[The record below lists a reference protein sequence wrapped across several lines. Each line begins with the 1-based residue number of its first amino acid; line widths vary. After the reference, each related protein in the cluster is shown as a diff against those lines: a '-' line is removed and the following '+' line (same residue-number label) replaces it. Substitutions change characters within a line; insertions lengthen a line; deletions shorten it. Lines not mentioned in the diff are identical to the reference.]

1 MHHRNGRNW
10 APAPFMRER
19 MMIRH
24 TDVGNMR
31 CSVGSVS
38 LRANRYT
45 GGRLDRWAFV
55 VSFSLEEVVY
65 LMKGGSESY
74 SRK

>member
-1 MHHRNGRNW
+1 
-10 APAPFMRER
+10 
-19 MMIRH
+19 MIRH
-24 TDVGNMR
+24 TNVSNIH

-55 VSFSLEEVVY
+55 VSFSPEDMVY
-65 LMKGGSESY
+65 QIKGGSESY